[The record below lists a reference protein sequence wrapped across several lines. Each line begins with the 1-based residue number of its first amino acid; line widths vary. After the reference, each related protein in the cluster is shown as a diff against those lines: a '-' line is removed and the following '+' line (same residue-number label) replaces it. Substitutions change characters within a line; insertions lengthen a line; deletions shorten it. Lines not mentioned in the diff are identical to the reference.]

1 MKVLLVS
8 HAFPPVNLIG
18 AVRVGKFAKYLCD
31 AGHEIR
37 VIAATPANMALPLEI
52 PAECVA
58 YVEDRPVDQLFDGA
72 LRRWR
77 RIRGGAEA
85 KNAEPG
91 SGGAPS
97 RRLGITWS
105 DTFTRHYYALL
116 RIPDARAGWIAAAT
130 AAGHRLIRHWRPDMV
145 IGSSPPHSGL
155 VAASRI
161 ARACKAPWVAELRDL
176 WVDNPYYMYPGWR
189 RLVDRVIESRV
200 LGTAAGLVGVTP
212 RWTQTLERRY
222 RQPVACILN
231 GYVEDD
237 FPRERAGPA
246 ADDVVT
252 IVYTGN
258 IYAGYRDPSPLFR
271 ALALIGSERQ
281 RVAVDFYGPHPQEVV
296 PLAAAHAVED
306 RVFVRQPVAYQQSL
320 ALQTTADVLLLLQ
333 WNNEKDAGNI
343 PAKFFEY
350 LGAGRPILLIGFPDG
365 DLAGMIRDRRA
376 GIVANDPNAIAR
388 QLRDWIA
395 LKPRGL
401 AAVDPQ
407 ARVGLTRDE
416 QNRKYERFLRG
427 LLPPQ

>member
-1 MKVLLVS
+1 M
-8 HAFPPVNLIG
+8 
-18 AVRVGKFAKYLCD
+18 
-31 AGHEIR
+31 
-37 VIAATPANMALPLEI
+37 
-52 PAECVA
+52 
-58 YVEDRPVDQLFDGA
+58 FDGA
-72 LRRWR
+72 LRHWR
-77 RIRGGAEA
+77 RIRGGTEA

-130 AAGHRLIRHWRPDMV
+130 AAGYRLIRHWRPEIV
-145 IGSSPPHSGL
+145 IGSAPPHSGL

-161 ARACKAPWVAELRDL
+161 ARACGVPWVAELRDL

-189 RLVDRVIESRV
+189 QLVDRVIESRV
-200 LGTAAGLVGVTP
+200 LGTAAGLVSVTP

-222 RQPVACILN
+222 RQPAACILN

-237 FPRERAGPA
+237 FPRERAGPP
-246 ADDVVT
+246 ADDVVRL
-252 IVYTGN
+252 VYTGN

-271 ALALIGSERQ
+271 ALALIGGERQ
-281 RVAVDFYGPHPQEVV
+281 HVAVDFYGPHPQEVL
-296 PLAAAHAVED
+296 PLAAAHGVDD
-306 RVFVRQPVAYQQSL
+306 RVFVRQPVAYQGSL

-365 DLAGMIRDRRA
+365 DLAGH
-376 GIVANDPNAIAR
+376 
-388 QLRDWIA
+388 LRDWIA
-395 LKPRGL
+395 LKPRGI
-401 AAVDPQ
+401 AAVDPR
-407 ARVGLTRDE
+407 ARTGLTRNE
-416 QNRKYERFLRG
+416 QNRKYEWFLRG
-427 LLPPQ
+427 LLPPR